1 MASKKA
7 NKSKEDVT
15 LKEEVDNRRKHV
27 GEARNFRFNN
37 PKDHPDKYRW
47 VTLNDGDVV
56 PEDIL
61 PILER
66 EDRETEAKRRVKS
79 LEEDLAD
86 DGKRNFS
93 TDGSKSSPGRKA
105 KSEKSSKK

>member
-1 MASKKA
+1 MKKPF
-7 NKSKEDVT
+7 KKEV
-15 LKEEVDNRRKHV
+15 KVEVPEVDNRRKNV
-27 GEARNFRFNN
+27 GTARNFRFNN
-37 PKDHPDKYRW
+37 PEGHPDKYRW
-47 VTLNDGDVV
+47 VTLNEGDVV
-56 PEDIL
+56 PDNIL

-66 EDRETEAKRRVKS
+66 EDREAEAKRRVKS

-93 TDGSKSSPGRKA
+93 TDESKNSPGRKA